1 MVSEQEVEFS
11 RRGPGIFFIVLASC
25 LSYNVRD
32 LGKQV
37 FIKETVVRIEMSD

>member
-1 MVSEQEVEFS
+1 MVSDKEVEFS
-11 RRGPGIFFIVLASC
+11 RRGPRIFFITLTSC

-37 FIKETVVRIEMSD
+37 FKM